1 MFVGLR
7 TRAIC
12 RRGAAPR
19 RRHPRA
25 RQRAR
30 PRLED
35 AREATMVH
43 AGRHARVQP
52 VGGVR
57 GHRDRTRARWLV
69 ELLPRLQ
76 AVGAWHAA
84 CTGTHG
90 VVLYALN
97 TRVFVS
103 HVQTV
108 LYARIAAHLTP
119 NENLAAHKNCSE
131 NYCPPWTV
139 HGGQSGGRFCC
150 ASLPSAPRSS
160 PGAEASACRAIEA
173 DLGAISP
180 GRAAA
185 GGGHG
190 GLAEGE
196 RAFCTF
202 MCD

>member
-1 MFVGLR
+1 MLYYKATAGCGVGMFVGLR

-139 HGGQSGGRFCC
+139 HGAWTVRRPVLLCEPAQ
-150 ASLPSAPRSS
+150 
-160 PGAEASACRAIEA
+160 RATELA
-173 DLGAISP
+173 RRRGFGLQ
-180 GRAAA
+180 
-185 GGGHG
+185 GHRG
-190 GLAEGE
+190 
-196 RAFCTF
+196 
-202 MCD
+202 